1 MTTRPADPSPGP
13 AVAAPSHERGDV
25 TGSRPRSRYHHGA
38 GRVRRV
44 TVRRLPAH
52 VVLLVAAV
60 VFAYPLLWMIMSS
73 FKQQSQIFSLT
84 LWTDHPT
91 LANYRLALNSIPL
104 IRQFANSI
112 VVAGCFTVGALLL
125 CSAAGFAF
133 AKLRFPGK
141 RGLFLILVSTMMVP
155 NFMTLLP
162 AFLIMAQL
170 GWVNTYQSVILPG
183 IASAFGIFFMRQY
196 MKNIPDELLDAA
208 RIDGAGVFGAFWRVA
223 VPLSWPALG
232 SLGILLFV
240 AQWNN
245 YLWPLVMLRTSS
257 MQTVVL
263 GVAAL
268 PNSNF
273 STPWGAVLAGASVAV
288 VPLLIVFLVF
298 QKRIIAGVMGGA
310 LKG

>member
-1 MTTRPADPSPGP
+1 MTTRPADHLPVP
-13 AVAAPSHERGDV
+13 ATATPVVASTP
-25 TGSRPRSRYHHGA
+25 PRSRRGSPL
-38 GRVRRV
+38 RFLRRGPL
-44 TVRRLPAH
+44 RHLPVH
-52 VVLLVAAV
+52 LILLAAAI
-60 VFAYPLLWMIMSS
+60 VFAYPLLWMVMSS
-73 FKQQSQIFSLT
+73 FKQESQVFSLT
-84 LWTDHPT
+84 LWTSHPT
-91 LANYRLALNSIPL
+91 LANYRLALKSIPL
-104 IRQFANSI
+104 IRQFVNS
-112 VVAGCFTVGALLL
+112 VVIAGVFTVGALLL

-133 AKLRFPGK
+133 AKLTFPGK

-162 AFLIMAQL
+162 AFLIMSDL
-170 GWVNTYQSVILPG
+170 NWVNTYQSVILPG

-196 MKNIPDELLDAA
+196 MHSIPDELLDAA
-208 RIDGAGVFGAFWRVA
+208 RIDGTGVFSVFWRIML
-223 VPLSWPALG
+223 PLSWPAVG

-257 MQTVVL
+257 MQTIVL

-288 VPLLIVFLVF
+288 VPLLVVFLIF
-298 QKRIIAGVMGGA
+298 QKRIIAGVMSGA